1 MGSTLT
7 GTLAYGF
14 DLGGG
19 DDCWNLKGAEKWE
32 PWIPSWEDEAAAAII
47 RGEVRDEVYSYH
59 EAIEDRLRANDVDGV
74 DVVRAGMVA
83 SESSG
88 FAIVVWQASATG
100 SNVLSLHLPDLIERR
115 KIERWDN
122 ALGQALKVLDITPWQ
137 PHPMW
142 LLTQSYG

>member
-1 MGSTLT
+1 MASTLS

-19 DDCWNLKGAEKWE
+19 DDCWNLRGAEKWE
-32 PWIPSWEDEAAAAII
+32 PWIPSWENEDSAAII
-47 RGEVRDEVYSYH
+47 RGEVRGEVYDYG
-59 EAIEDRLRANDVDGV
+59 EAIEDRLRAHDVDGIEV
-74 DVVRAGMVA
+74 IRPGMV
-83 SESSG
+83 SSDSNG
-88 FAIVVWQASATG
+88 FALVVWQASSTG
-100 SNVLSLHLPDLIERR
+100 SSTLALYLPDLIERR

-122 ALGQALKVLDITPWQ
+122 ALSQALTVLDITPEQ